1 MKKEKTFIAYSKKL
15 CEFARW
21 ECWIITVVYILVLI
35 AFDKDI
41 SNVCLASWGAYGFA
55 RSFYYIMARSDHQI
69 QLLNQVT
76 NDGNEKAKEVLE
88 EKIISDFTET
98 INEVISEN

>member
-35 AFDKDI
+35 IFDKDI
-41 SNVCLASWGAYGFA
+41 SSVCLASWAAYGVA
-55 RSFYYIMARSDHQI
+55 RSFYYIMARSDHTI
-69 QLLNQVT
+69 QLLQST
-76 NDGNEKAKEVLE
+76 NDGNEKAKEILE
-88 EKIISDFTET
+88 EKIVSDFTET
-98 INEVISEN
+98 INETISEN